1 MSGRPPCPEALYG
14 EHGAP
19 NTSGNCPYCGLH
31 LGRSRVASTW
41 EPDLD
46 DWSDPETV
54 DRDPDDDPE
63 GIASRLTTEHYG
75 PAPEITW
82 YSTAPVAGWPR

>member
-1 MSGRPPCPEALYG
+1 MSRPPCPEALYG
-14 EHGAP
+14 IHGEP

-31 LGRSRVASTW
+31 LGRPRLERNP

-46 DWSDPETV
+46 DWTDPNTI

-63 GIASRLTTEHYG
+63 GIAADWNARHYG
-75 PAPEITW
+75 EAPKIW
-82 YSTAPVAGWPR
+82 RQIG